1 MIFICILCCIC
12 ILIILLVI
20 SDKLTL
26 LLERGKIVANGKM
39 VEIDGGNMHVYAEG
53 KQREGRP
60 TIVVMSGS
68 SIPSPAYNYKK
79 LYCRFSKVYRVV
91 VPEKFG
97 YGYSDIVSSPRDVET
112 VLEQTRKALQLAGEY
127 APYILMPHS
136 MSGIEA
142 QLWALKYP
150 KEVLAIIGL
159 DMALPSHYENMNVG
173 FGMKCYKF
181 FTTIVRHLGLQ
192 RFSIVQKA
200 AGVYDAN
207 VLTSTE
213 WQQEKYLIHKM
224 TFNRMIYEE
233 ATTILTSATLVKN
246 IGIPKTPMLLF
257 VSDGTVQKGWIDNYK
272 KYISMAPN
280 AKMVE
285 LKCGHMMHN
294 YCAEVITSTSMEYIE
309 KLGSY

>member
-1 MIFICILCCIC
+1 MIFIYILCCIL

-20 SDKLTL
+20 SHKLTL
-26 LLERGKIVANGKM
+26 LLEKNKIAANGKM

-53 KQREGRP
+53 KQREGIP
-60 TIVVMSGS
+60 AIVVMPGS
-68 SIPSPAYNYKK
+68 SIPSPVYNYKK
-79 LYCRFSKVYRVV
+79 LYSRLSELYRVV

-97 YGYSDIVSSPRDVET
+97 YGYSDIVNSPRDVET
-112 VLEQTRKALQLAGEY
+112 VLEQTRKALQLAGEC

-159 DMALPSHYENMNVG
+159 DMALPSHYENMTAG
-173 FGMKCYKF
+173 FRMKCYKF

-192 RFSIVQKA
+192 RFAIIQKA

-207 VLTSTE
+207 VLSSSE
-213 WQQEKYLIHKM
+213 WQQEKYLIHKN
-224 TFNRMIYEE
+224 TFNKMTYEE
-233 ATTILTSATLVKN
+233 AAAISTSAALVKN
-246 IGIPKTPMLLF
+246 IGVPKTPMLLF
-257 VSDGTVQKGWIDNYK
+257 VSDGTVGKEWIDIYK
-272 KYISMAPN
+272 KYISTAPN
-280 AKMVE
+280 AKMIE

-294 YCAEVITSTSMEYIE
+294 YCAEAIASTTIEYI
-309 KLGSY
+309 KRLG

>member
-1 MIFICILCCIC
+1 MIFIYILCCISV
-12 ILIILLVI
+12 LMILLVI
-20 SDKLTL
+20 SCKLTL
-26 LLERGKIVANGKM
+26 LWEKDKFAANGKM

-53 KQREGRP
+53 KRRGGKP
-60 TIVVMSGS
+60 AIVVMSGS
-68 SIPSPAYNYKK
+68 SIPSPVYNYKK
-79 LYCRFSKVYRVV
+79 LYCRFSEAYRVV

-97 YGYSDIVSSPRDVET
+97 YGYSDIGSSPRDVET
-112 VLEQTRKALQLAGEY
+112 ILEQTRKALQLAGEY

-150 KEVLAIIGL
+150 EEVQAIIGL
-159 DMALPSHYENMNVG
+159 DMALPSHYENMFAG
-173 FGMKCYKF
+173 SRMKYYKF

-207 VLTSTE
+207 VLTRTE

-224 TFNRMIYEE
+224 TFNSMIYEE
-233 ATTILTSATLVKN
+233 AAAILASATLVKN
-246 IGIPKTPMLLF
+246 IGVPKTPMLLF
-257 VSDGTVQKGWIDNYK
+257 VSDGTVGKGWIDHYK
-272 KYISMAPN
+272 KYISIAPN
-280 AKMVE
+280 AEMIE

-294 YCAEVITSTSMEYIE
+294 YCAEVIAGTAMEYIE
-309 KLGSY
+309 KSG